1 MSIKDGSIEFQLTKP
16 FSYKFDNQ
24 SHEAVLIKLQEP
36 GMEHIKFYS
45 KLKQM
50 LTRAQMECIK
60 NLDPESLLEAQEQAK
75 AGENVESFDKQAKT
89 IEDDSEQHYM
99 TIRVM
104 VEGSAVVDFTQFIST
119 FAKMACVIN
128 PRKAVCM
135 IDGRRAMNDTLWN
148 DLCPDDAIEIALR
161 WCSFFVMPSEGG
173 AKTTSEEPST
183 SASPLTE
190 A

>member
-1 MSIKDGSIEFQLTKP
+1 MSIQDGSIEFLLTKP

-24 SHEAVLIKLQEP
+24 TNEAVSITLQEP

-50 LTRAQMECIK
+50 LTRAQMEWMKDI
-60 NLDPESLLEAQEQAK
+60 DTIRDMQAT
-75 AGENVESFDKQAKT
+75 AGEIVESFDKTAAT
-89 IEDDSEQHYM
+89 IEEDSEQNYQG
-99 TIRVM
+99 IKVM
-104 VEGSAVVDFTQFIST
+104 LEGSETVDFPQFIST

-135 IDGRRAMNDTLWN
+135 IDGRRAMNETLWN
-148 DLCPDDAIEIALR
+148 DLCPDDAIEMALR
-161 WCSFFVMPSEGG
+161 WVSFFVMPSEGG
-173 AKTTSEEPST
+173 AKNTSEQPQE
-183 SASPLTE
+183 SASQPME